1 MNKINTMAAK
11 QALSAAFNGY
21 NTLVS
26 CYYDKAPAAAGF
38 PYSVIKNVH
47 ISPLN
52 DGDIINFNLEIH
64 TDDTRADSAEELE
77 QICDV
82 YRNAA
87 DGALL
92 SDKLTFY
99 GHINFNSQDDGA
111 LDAEYDLAH
120 RTMSFSLRLFY
131 F

>member
-1 MNKINTMAAK
+1 MSKINTLAAK
-11 QALSAAFNGY
+11 QTLSAAFNGY
-21 NTLVS
+21 NSPVS
-26 CYYDKAPAAAGF
+26 CYYDKAPATAIL
-38 PYSVIKNVH
+38 PYSVIKQVH

-92 SDKLTFY
+92 SDKMNFY
-99 GHINFNSQDDGA
+99 GHINFNSQGDGT
-111 LDAEYDLAH
+111 LDAEYDLSR

>member
-1 MNKINTMAAK
+1 MNKINVLAAK
-11 QALSAAFNGY
+11 QALPAAFNGY
-21 NTLVS
+21 NPPVV
-26 CYYDKAPAAAGF
+26 CYYDKAPAAAAF

-52 DGDIINFNLEIH
+52 DGDIINFSLEIH
-64 TDDTRADSAEELE
+64 TDDTLAGAAEELE
-77 QICDV
+77 RICDA

-92 SDKLTFY
+92 SDKTTFY

-131 F
+131 I

>member
-1 MNKINTMAAK
+1 MNKINTLATK
-11 QALSAAFNGY
+11 QALSVAFNGY
-21 NTLVS
+21 NPRVA
-26 CYYDKAPAAAGF
+26 CYYDKAPTTAAL

-52 DGDIINFNLEIH
+52 EGDIISFNVEIH
-64 TDDTRADSAEELE
+64 TDDTLENSAEELE
-77 QICDV
+77 RICDG

-92 SDKLTFY
+92 SDKAAFY
-99 GHINFNSQDDGA
+99 GHINFNSQDDGS

-120 RTMSFSLRLFY
+120 RTMSFALRLFY